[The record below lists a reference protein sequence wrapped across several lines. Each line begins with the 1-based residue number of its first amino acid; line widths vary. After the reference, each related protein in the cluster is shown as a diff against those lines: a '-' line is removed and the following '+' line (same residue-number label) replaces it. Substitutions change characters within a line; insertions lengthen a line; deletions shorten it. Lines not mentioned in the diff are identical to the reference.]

1 MEGLF
6 EALIQILFEF
16 VIEIVFE
23 IVGEIIFEVLSRL
36 DIFTAKLNLPT
47 AFSVSDEIIKLNIFD

>member
-6 EALIQILFEF
+6 EALLQIFFEF

-23 IVGEIIFEVLSRL
+23 IVGEITFEVLSRL
-36 DIFTAKLNLPT
+36 DIFMAKVNLPT
-47 AFSVSDEIIKLNIFD
+47 AFPVSDEIIKLDIFN